1 MSSHDAERWTA
12 DTDTGLTA
20 IHGDNESLEQLARA
34 AVDSEAAFERLVRRC
49 YDRIHRW
56 AMVATGDADEADD
69 VAQETL
75 LRMHRGLAGFR
86 GDARFTSW
94 LYRITRSAAG
104 DLGRR
109 RAGRTRK
116 LLRLMRHGGGE
127 HEAAPPVVA
136 RIETERRV
144 ALVRAFWRELP
155 RAQREIFDLADL
167 QGHAPGEI
175 AEMLAMKP
183 VTVRAHLFKARRT
196 IRRRM
201 LDAEPGTT
209 EGDEA

>member
-1 MSSHDAERWTA
+1 LSV
-12 DTDTGLTA
+12 
-20 IHGDNESLEQLARA
+20 IHGENESLEELARA
-34 AVDSEAAFERLVRRC
+34 AVDSDAAFERLVRRC

-56 AMVATGDADEADD
+56 ALVATGDADEADD

-94 LYRITRSAAG
+94 LYRLTRSAVA

-109 RAGRTRK
+109 RAGRTRT
-116 LLRLMRHGGGE
+116 LLRLVRRGGGE
-127 HEAAPPVVA
+127 HEPAPPVVA

-144 ALVRAFWRELP
+144 ALVRAFWRDLP
-155 RAQREIFDLADL
+155 RRQREIFDLADL
-167 QGHAPGEI
+167 QGHSPGEI
-175 AEMLAMKP
+175 AEMLEMKP

-196 IRRRM
+196 IRQRM
-201 LDAEPGTT
+201 LEAEPVTT
-209 EGDEA
+209 EGDEE